1 MLDSNT
7 DRSYFMIGA
16 VIVGAIIIGAAAWIF
31 GEFIFAEG
39 DGLLTNFIK
48 DTFATAGEALENI
61 TAGNP
66 GAGGGGGN

>member
-31 GEFIFAEG
+31 GEFIFAEN
-39 DGLLTNFIK
+39 DGMLTNLLKGMFTTAR
-48 DTFATAGEALENI
+48 DTIDGI
-61 TAGNP
+61 P
-66 GAGGGGGN
+66 GAGD

>member
-31 GEFIFAEG
+31 GEFIFAE
-39 DGLLTNFIK
+39 DGGALTNMLKNMFS
-48 DTFATAGEALENI
+48 AAGESI
-61 TAGNP
+61 DKIGTGTP
-66 GAGGGGGN
+66 GSGGGGTP

>member
-31 GEFIFAEG
+31 GEFIFAE
-39 DGLLTNFIK
+39 DGGMLTNLLK
-48 DTFATAGEALENI
+48 DMFKSASDAIGGI
-61 TAGNP
+61 P
-66 GAGGGGGN
+66 GVK